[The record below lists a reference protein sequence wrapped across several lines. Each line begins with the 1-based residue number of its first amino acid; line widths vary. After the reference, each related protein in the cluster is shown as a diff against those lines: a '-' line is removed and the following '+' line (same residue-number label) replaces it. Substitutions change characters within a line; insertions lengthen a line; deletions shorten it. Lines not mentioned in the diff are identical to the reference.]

1 MDPPNSIEVALRCD
15 NVVMN
20 YAQNAASGSF
30 IQDGQEHF
38 VFGYAKT

>member
-1 MDPPNSIEVALRCD
+1 
-15 NVVMN
+15 MN

-38 VFGYAKT
+38 VFGYAKTWTKVNTLSSDLA